1 MSAPHSPIRDQKHQK
16 VPLEIFNQAF
26 YQFFNRDA
34 HLLEIDQIQAI
45 LNDCFQYLL
54 KKNKKHISK
63 RTFRTVITRQFKFL
77 FPMIIHRYHKLSS
90 DHTKSTDTNNGQQRL
105 LHSADRQILNEI
117 FQKQSINSDS
127 LYQPPQNLSKLDGTS
142 HIIGDSTVYPDSLD
156 TRGGSI
162 K

>member
-1 MSAPHSPIRDQKHQK
+1 M
-16 VPLEIFNQAF
+16 
-26 YQFFNRDA
+26 
-34 HLLEIDQIQAI
+34 
-45 LNDCFQYLL
+45 